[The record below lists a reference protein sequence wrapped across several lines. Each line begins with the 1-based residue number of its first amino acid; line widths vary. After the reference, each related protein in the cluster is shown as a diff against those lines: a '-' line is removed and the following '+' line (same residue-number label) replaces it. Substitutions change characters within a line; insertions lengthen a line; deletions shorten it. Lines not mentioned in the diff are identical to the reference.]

1 MTNSSSLSKAKF
13 SASLGAL
20 FCLLGIIFSYFDLG
34 YHSIFSFLSLFCFLI
49 TIQYVFLVRRFLL
62 AVNDVARAAAK
73 GNLEPRVIHIRE
85 RGELG
90 ELPNSINTLIDASDA
105 FVREAAASMEH
116 ARHGKFYRKVLETGM
131 LGSFK
136 RAARVINTAN
146 DSMQEKLV
154 ANRRLAV
161 DFQSQV
167 GSVVQGVA
175 GSATSLR
182 ENAEFLVKI
191 AEDTQQRSI
200 AVSAASEQATTNV
213 QTVAAAAEE
222 LSASIREI
230 SSRVGEAAAIA
241 TQAATEAKAV
251 DQTVTSLVAATG
263 RISEFATL
271 IRKIAEQTNLLALN
285 ATIEAARAG
294 DAGKGFAVVA
304 SEVKGLANQ
313 TARAT
318 EDISKQISAIT
329 ESTRQAVAAIRGIAI
344 TVAKVNDATTAI
356 AGAVEEQN
364 AATQEIAR
372 SVSEASAGTSMVTS
386 NITTV
391 SQSTESVRE
400 SARTVLDA
408 ASVLNKQS
416 DEMRISVSEFL
427 AKTK

>member
-1 MTNSSSLSKAKF
+1 MTNSSSLSKAIF
-13 SASLGAL
+13 LAALSAL
-20 FCLLGIIFSYFDLG
+20 FCLLGIASNYFDFAFSTIFLF
-34 YHSIFSFLSLFCFLI
+34 FSFLSILI
-49 TIQYVFLVRRFLL
+49 TVYFVFSVRRFVLE
-62 AVNDVARAAAK
+62 VNEVARAAAK
-73 GNLEPRVIHIRE
+73 GSLEPRIIRIRE

-90 ELPNSINTLIDASDA
+90 ELPNSINTLIDATDA

-136 RAARVINTAN
+136 RAARVINAAN
-146 DSMQEKLV
+146 DSMQEKLI
-154 ANRRLAV
+154 ANRQLAV
-161 DFQSQV
+161 DFQNKV
-167 GSVVQGVA
+167 GSVVEGVA
-175 GSATSLR
+175 GSATTLR
-182 ENAEFLVKI
+182 VNAESLVKI

-213 QTVAAAAEE
+213 QTVASAAEE

-241 TQAATEAKAV
+241 THAATEAKAV
-251 DQTVTSLVAATG
+251 DQTVASLAAATG

-318 EDISKQISAIT
+318 EDISSQISGIM
-329 ESTRQAVAAIRGIAI
+329 ESTKQAVAAIRGIAI
-344 TVAKVNDATTAI
+344 TVAKVNEATTAI

-386 NITTV
+386 NITSV
-391 SQSTESVRE
+391 SQSTDSVRE
-400 SARTVLDA
+400 SANTVLHA
-408 ASVLNKQS
+408 ASALNKQS
-416 DEMRISVSEFL
+416 EEMRFSVAEFL
-427 AKTK
+427 TKTK